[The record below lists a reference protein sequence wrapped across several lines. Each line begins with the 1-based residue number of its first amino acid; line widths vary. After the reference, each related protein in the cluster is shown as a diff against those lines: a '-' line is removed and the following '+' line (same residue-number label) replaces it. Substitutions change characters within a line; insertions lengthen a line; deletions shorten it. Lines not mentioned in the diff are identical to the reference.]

1 MLMTIAALYAGKK
14 ILDHATKNTAA
25 AAGAAASAAVLGAAI
40 TAGNKK
46 KIKDYNYSDDYTDD
60 YSDDYQDNYT
70 NNMNHV
76 ETKIIEKVQV
86 PVLVTQKCISCR
98 AYVTGYTDEIIK
110 CEYCDTEQN
119 VSKDNEEKN

>member
-25 AAGAAASAAVLGAAI
+25 AAGAAAGAAVLGAAI

-46 KIKDYNYSDDYTDD
+46 KIKDYNYSN
-60 YSDDYQDNYT
+60 DYQDNYT

-76 ETKIIEKVQV
+76 ETKIIEEVQAPA

>member
-46 KIKDYNYSDDYTDD
+46 KIKDYNYSDDY
-60 YSDDYQDNYT
+60 SDDYQDNYT

-76 ETKIIEKVQV
+76 ETKIIEKVQAPA

>member
-60 YSDDYQDNYT
+60 YQDNYT

-76 ETKIIEKVQV
+76 ETKIIEKVPV

>member
-1 MLMTIAALYAGKK
+1 
-14 ILDHATKNTAA
+14 
-25 AAGAAASAAVLGAAI
+25 
-40 TAGNKK
+40 
-46 KIKDYNYSDDYTDD
+46 
-60 YSDDYQDNYT
+60 
-70 NNMNHV
+70 MNHV

>member
-1 MLMTIAALYAGKK
+1 MI
-14 ILDHATKNTAA
+14 I
-25 AAGAAASAAVLGAAI
+25 
-40 TAGNKK
+40 
-46 KIKDYNYSDDYTDD
+46 
-60 YSDDYQDNYT
+60 SDDYQDNYT

>member
-25 AAGAAASAAVLGAAI
+25 AAGAAASAAVVGATIA
-40 TAGNKK
+40 ASNNKK
-46 KIKDYNYSDDYTDD
+46 ADQRYVANNNVNNYP
-60 YSDDYQDNYT
+60 
-70 NNMNHV
+70 NNVNQTVNHV
-76 ETKIIEKVQV
+76 ETKIIEKVPV

>member
-25 AAGAAASAAVLGAAI
+25 AAGAVASAAVLG
-40 TAGNKK
+40 
-46 KIKDYNYSDDYTDD
+46 
-60 YSDDYQDNYT
+60 YQDNYT

>member
-46 KIKDYNYSDDYTDD
+46 KIKDYNYSDD

>member
-46 KIKDYNYSDDYTDD
+46 KIKDYNYSDDY
-60 YSDDYQDNYT
+60 SDDYQDNYT

-76 ETKIIEKVQV
+76 ETKIIEKVQA